1 MTPHLDALCEHLG
14 IVWRYH
20 DGAGRFVE
28 APTETKAAILRALG
42 YPAQTEDEAARH
54 MAELQARAPVRA
66 RVVTEGRV
74 ADLPAGAELHLE
86 SGDKGDPLAPV
97 PRGLH
102 RVVTEGCSVPLVSA
116 PARLDLPPRGW
127 GMTAP
132 LYGLWEGQPAGLG
145 DYALLGDIAAVL
157 GEHGADFLGI
167 NPIHAGF
174 PGDAGAISPYAPS
187 HRARLDIR
195 HVAVARAAGSI
206 GALIDH
212 RAEIP
217 AQMAALRAAFA
228 QFDGDPDFTRWR
240 QAEGQALEV
249 FATHQALSDQFG
261 PRWPDWPTACHD
273 PNSPEVQTFAARN
286 PERLRF
292 HAWAQ
297 WMAQAQLDRAQA
309 RARDAGMRHGLY
321 LDLAVGTHPD
331 GAEAWA
337 DPRLYARSVS
347 LGAPPDAFAPDG
359 QSWGLA
365 PLDPQ
370 ALLARNLEP
379 FAAILRAQFRQ
390 CGLLRIDHILGF
402 ARAFWVP
409 PGLPGA
415 YVTMPRDALLAVARL
430 EAARAGAYIVGE
442 DLGVIPEGLRTDLE
456 ASGVLGCR
464 VMMFE
469 VENGDLRPPGDWP
482 EAILASFSTHDL
494 PTYRG
499 WQAAREIDWW
509 ARIGN
514 LCSEAA
520 DAHRARRRADR
531 AALEAGI
538 GGPAVADMHRALAA
552 TPARLVAVQAEDVLE
567 CEEQANLPGT
577 VTTHP
582 NWRRRLPIPVSGLH
596 NDPRLQE
603 TAHLMAAAGRGRQR

>member
-1 MTPHLDALCEHLG
+1 MTPHLDALCQQLG

-28 APTETKAAILRALG
+28 APSETRAAILRALG
-42 YPAQTEDEAARH
+42 YPSDTEEEAARH
-54 MAELQARAPVRA
+54 LAALQARAPVRA
-66 RVVTEGRV
+66 HIVTEGMV
-74 ADLPAGAELHLE
+74 ADLPPGAELHLE
-86 SGDKGDPLAPV
+86 HGGMGDPSAPV

-102 RVVTEGCSVPLVSA
+102 RVVVDGRSAPLVSA

-132 LYGLWEGQPAGLG
+132 LYGLWQGQPAGLG
-145 DYALLGDIAAVL
+145 DYALLGEMAAML
-157 GEHGADFLGI
+157 GEHSADFLGI

-174 PGDAGAISPYAPS
+174 SGDAGAISPYAPS

-195 HVAVARAAGSI
+195 HVAVGRDAHST

-212 RAEIP
+212 DVEIP
-217 AQMAALRAAFA
+217 AQMVALRAAFA
-228 QFDGDPDFTRWR
+228 EFDGDPELTRWR
-240 QAEGQALEV
+240 QDEGQALEV
-249 FATHQALSDQFG
+249 FATHQALSDALG
-261 PRWPDWPTACHD
+261 PRWPDWPAAFQSPD
-273 PNSPEVQTFAARN
+273 SPEVRDFAARN
-286 PERLRF
+286 PEALHF

-297 WMAQAQLDRAQA
+297 WMAQAQLDHAQTRA
-309 RARDAGMRHGLY
+309 RAAGMRHGLY

-331 GAEAWA
+331 GAETWA
-337 DPRLYARSVS
+337 DPQLYARSVS

-442 DLGVIPEGLRTDLE
+442 DLGVIPEGLRADLE

-469 VENGDLRPPGDWP
+469 VENGHLRPPGDWP

-499 WQAAREIDWW
+499 WQGAREIDWW
-509 ARIGN
+509 TRIGN
-514 LCSEAA
+514 LAPEDA
-520 DAHRARRRADR
+520 DAHRARRHADR

-567 CEEQANLPGT
+567 CVEQANLPGT
-577 VTTHP
+577 VTSHP
-582 NWRRRLPIPVSGLH
+582 NWRRRLPVPVSDLR

-603 TAHLMAAAGRGRQR
+603 TARLMAGAGRGRQR